1 MADEVT
7 PPSAADA
14 KPMAAEIVAE
24 IVDKAPPKK
33 RGRPPK
39 PKPEPIPEP
48 APPPSLEPT
57 PETDAAALFML
68 SNGTAAMSA
77 ILGPGVLLDEKRDQ
91 FLVMAWSRYFAFKG
105 WNDIP
110 PHYLVVAATAAFIA
124 GRAMS
129 KEVID
134 HVQSLRQKKS
144 LKPPAQQQPTP
155 VEQSPASQTAVAAP
169 VAESMGSNHAPD
181 HLRNDGIGQDNS
193 RQIISRSA
201 AAAISR
207 PDL

>member
-1 MADEVT
+1 MTDELT
-7 PPSAADA
+7 PPVEQNA

-24 IVDKAPPKK
+24 IMDKAPPKK

-39 PKPEPIPEP
+39 PKPEPEPVP

-57 PETDAAALFML
+57 PETDAAALFL
-68 SNGTAAMSA
+68 LANGTAAMSA
-77 ILGPGVLLDEKRDQ
+77 ILGPGILLDEKRDA
-91 FLVMAWSRYFAFKG
+91 FLVMSWSRYFAFKG

-110 PHYLVVAATAAFIA
+110 PHYLVVAATVAFVT

-134 HVQSLRQKKS
+134 HVQSLRHKKS

-155 VEQSPASQTAVAAP
+155 VEQSAASKTAVAAP
-169 VAESMGSNHAPD
+169 LAESTGTNHAPD

-201 AAAISR
+201 AASISR